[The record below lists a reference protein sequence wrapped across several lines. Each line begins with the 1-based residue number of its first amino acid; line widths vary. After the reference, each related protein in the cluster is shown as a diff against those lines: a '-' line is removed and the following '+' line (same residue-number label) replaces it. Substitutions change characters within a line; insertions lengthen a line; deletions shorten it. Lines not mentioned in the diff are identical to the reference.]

1 MTRTTTETVTEGD
14 ESTEYRLWA
23 VTRDDA
29 TGDLNILTER
39 LHVGSA
45 EEAIRLVAE
54 GWGDGRDAA
63 GLEQF
68 EDGEWREY
76 MDDRGCDLDEC
87 VEEHRERDGEPTLQD
102 VLNKIGARQ

>member
-1 MTRTTTETVTEGD
+1 MARTTTETNTEGD

-23 VTRDDA
+23 VERDDV
-29 TGDLNILTER
+29 TGDLHIRTER
-39 LHVGSA
+39 LHVESA

-54 GWGDGRDAA
+54 GWGDGFDVA

-87 VEEHRERDGEPTLQD
+87 VEEYRERDGAPTLQE
-102 VLNKIGARQ
+102 VLDRIA